1 MLSPQVVVVVG
12 GGGRKGTHQYRW
24 VGTVRKRWTGAALCT
39 PQRSRI
45 VAQISRSF
53 ESAIG
58 A

>member
-12 GGGRKGTHQYRW
+12 GGGGTQQYRW

>member
-12 GGGRKGTHQYRW
+12 GTHQYRW